1 MREPLTLLRGNRA
14 EYGVFRDFRYDN
26 NSTICSTLSTGL
38 ASKSFRV
45 SASNALCLGD
55 ERVIAALFVGL
66 GGIS

>member
-1 MREPLTLLRGNRA
+1 MASSEISGMT
-14 EYGVFRDFRYDN
+14 
-26 NSTICSTLSTGL
+26 TIPQFATLSTGL